1 MFFSTDLLAQKGGPF
16 ARIWLLGTIKK
27 EKLKNPDYKA
37 KISKLIISVR
47 EWIRREDGR
56 RCSLY
61 LSSSI
66 TYGVIRILHGQI
78 SHLRN
83 DVGKSKSQML
93 NSLRLAKTLTDP
105 IDVPPTEEDL
115 IPEPV
120 PDDCLEKVFNDTAN
134 TTVDNHLMREYP
146 HPRARETEDFGQDF
160 GFGDGTFET
169 FDPNARSTLF
179 LDDEEQPEI
188 SQVEQPE
195 MAQGSLRDVIQE
207 EQMDIPLMEKSAT
220 EENLEKLDKVD
231 QMAMQETELIG
242 NNFIENEANAP
253 GRVTGPPNG
262 CREKSPPIYPE
273 REQEPPIIS
282 TPTPPR
288 EQELPI
294 ISTPPREQEQ
304 PIISTPPREQ
314 DQPIVDPVVEAPLDH
329 ALSLNTTNS
338 SENDR
343 AKKRKAKTKR
353 IRKAKCPKVDT
364 DVQIPMDT
372 VRENLRTYKDWGRD
386 EENWPVME
394 PKASVNQLETFGR
407 PKMQTV
413 LQDVLRQAAFA
424 DKIEDMEIEQIE
436 QENQQIE
443 QENTE
448 LVNDMTSDLRQNQD
462 TVLSERQVSIG
473 SRESTSL
480 LNPPEKSI
488 DEPSIDVI
496 AEERSSQMEQEEEQ
510 IILDEPIM
518 PPTSPER
525 EPAIVPQDETMPP
538 PSPEAPPAIVPQNES
553 IPLPSPGAPPGF
565 DSNNILGYL
574 SDRAIDFKELIQ
586 KMGLERRRDVA
597 FAFFNILELNKD
609 GKITSEQEEFLG
621 PLMIQIV

>member
-1 MFFSTDLLAQKGGPF
+1 MFFSTDLLALKDGPF

-47 EWIRREDGR
+47 EWIQREDGR

-78 SHLRN
+78 SHLSKECR
-83 DVGKSKSQML
+83 KSKCQML

-134 TTVDNHLMREYP
+134 TTVDNHLMRENP
-146 HPRARETEDFGQDF
+146 HPRARATEDFGQDF

-179 LDDEEQPEI
+179 DEEEQPEI

-195 MAQGSLRDVIQE
+195 MAQGSLRDLIQE
-207 EQMDIPLMEKSAT
+207 EQMEIPLMEKSAT
-220 EENLEKLDKVD
+220 EENLEKLDKID
-231 QMAMQETELIG
+231 QMAMEETELIG

-253 GRVTGPPNG
+253 ERVTGPPNG

-282 TPTPPR
+282 TPPR

-314 DQPIVDPVVEAPLDH
+314 DPSIVDPVVEAPLDDV
-329 ALSLNTTNS
+329 LSLNTINS

-343 AKKRKAKTKR
+343 AKKRKAKTRR

-386 EENWPVME
+386 MENCPVMA
-394 PKASVNQLETFGR
+394 PKASVNQLFETFGR
-407 PKMQTV
+407 PKMPTV

-436 QENQQIE
+436 QENIE
-443 QENTE
+443 LE
-448 LVNDMTSDLRQNQD
+448 NDMTSDLRQNQD
-462 TVLSERQVSIG
+462 TILSERQVSIG

-488 DEPSIDVI
+488 DEPLIDVI

-525 EPAIVPQDETMPP
+525 EPAIVPQ
-538 PSPEAPPAIVPQNES
+538 
-553 IPLPSPGAPPGF
+553 G
-565 DSNNILGYL
+565 ILL
-574 SDRAIDFKELIQ
+574 
-586 KMGLERRRDVA
+586 
-597 FAFFNILELNKD
+597 
-609 GKITSEQEEFLG
+609 
-621 PLMIQIV
+621 

>member
-1 MFFSTDLLAQKGGPF
+1 
-16 ARIWLLGTIKK
+16 
-27 EKLKNPDYKA
+27 
-37 KISKLIISVR
+37 
-47 EWIRREDGR
+47 
-56 RCSLY
+56 
-61 LSSSI
+61 
-66 TYGVIRILHGQI
+66 
-78 SHLRN
+78 
-83 DVGKSKSQML
+83 ML

-105 IDVPPTEEDL
+105 IDLPPIEEDL

-120 PDDCLEKVFNDTAN
+120 PDDRLEKVFNDTN
-134 TTVDNHLMREYP
+134 TSVDNHLMRENP
-146 HPRARETEDFGQDF
+146 HPRARATEDFGQDF

-179 LDDEEQPEI
+179 DEEEQPEI

-195 MAQGSLRDVIQE
+195 LAQGSLRDFMQE
-207 EQMDIPLMEKSAT
+207 EQMEIPLMEKSAT
-220 EENLEKLDKVD
+220 EENLEKLDRID
-231 QMAMQETELIG
+231 QMATEETELIG

-262 CREKSPPIYPE
+262 CREKSPPIYPG
-273 REQEPPIIS
+273 REEEPPIIS
-282 TPTPPR
+282 TPPR

-294 ISTPPREQEQ
+294 ISTPPREQEL

-314 DQPIVDPVVEAPLDH
+314 DPPIVDPAVEAPLDD
-329 ALSLNTTNS
+329 ALSLSTINS

-372 VRENLRTYKDWGRD
+372 VRENLRTYKDWGTD
-386 EENWPVME
+386 TENFPVMA
-394 PKASVNQLETFGR
+394 PKASVNQLFETFGR
-407 PKMQTV
+407 PKMPSV
-413 LQDVLRQAAFA
+413 LQDVLRQAAFD
-424 DKIEDMEIEQIE
+424 DKFEDMEIEQIE
-436 QENQQIE
+436 QENIE
-443 QENTE
+443 LE
-448 LVNDMTSDLRQNQD
+448 NDMTSDLRQNQD
-462 TVLSERQVSIG
+462 TNLSEMQESIG
-473 SRESTSL
+473 SRKSTSL

-488 DEPSIDVI
+488 DEPIIDVI
-496 AEERSSQMEQEEEQ
+496 PEERSSQMEQDEQQ

-518 PPTSPER
+518 PPTSPGREPIMPPTSPER
-525 EPAIVPQDETMPP
+525 EPSIVPQDETMPP

-565 DSNNILGYL
+565 DSSKILGYL
-574 SDRAIDFKELIQ
+574 SDGAIDFKELTQ

-609 GKITSEQEEFLG
+609 GKITNEQEEFLG
-621 PLMIQIV
+621 PLMIQIF